1 MRKVRLFAFAAALGL
16 AAGFVGAAGAQ
27 EWGPQDWSR
36 PAPYSPYG
44 DAYGAPGAEPD
55 PQDRGYDDPARL
67 EPVRWRQHAQASR
80 ARLAGALEAQVLA
93 EINEAR
99 MHPQRYAARLRAY
112 RRNYHGDV
120 VREPGDEIGVRTNEG
135 VRALDEAIA
144 DVERRR
150 PLRPLAPN
158 ARLAA
163 SAARLAEGEGP
174 TGVIGHVGPDGL
186 TPGQRM
192 KAAGVWAGITEENI
206 SFGQQT
212 AAAVVRQLIIDDGVP
227 GRGHRS
233 SIFEPGLSAAGVSC
247 GPHIRYG
254 WMCVIDFAGA
264 VMAQR

>member
-1 MRKVRLFAFAAALGL
+1 MRKVRVFAFTAVLGL

-27 EWGPQDWSR
+27 EWSGS
-36 PAPYSPYG
+36 YSPYG
-44 DAYGAPGAEPD
+44 SEAASEQSGQAYY
-55 PQDRGYDDPARL
+55 Q
-67 EPVRWRQHAQASR
+67 PVRWRRHAEITRRRFEGS
-80 ARLAGALEAQVLA
+80 LEAQVLA

-99 MHPQRYAARLRAY
+99 EHPQRYAARLRAY
-112 RRNYHGDV
+112 RANYHGDV

-135 VRALDEAIA
+135 VAALDEAIA

-150 PLRPLAPN
+150 PERPLSPN
-158 ARLAA
+158 SRLAA
-163 SAARLAEGEGP
+163 AAARLAQGEGP
-174 TGVIGHVGPDGL
+174 TGIVGHIGPDGL

-192 KAAGVWAGITEENI
+192 KAAGVWAGITEENV
-206 SFGQQT
+206 SFGQST

-227 GRGHRS
+227 GRGHRA

>member
-1 MRKVRLFAFAAALGL
+1 MRKIRVFTFTAALGL
-16 AAGFVGAAGAQ
+16 AAGLVAGATAA
-27 EWGPQDWSR
+27 QDWSR
-36 PAPYSPYG
+36 PAYSDDGGGYETP
-44 DAYGAPGAEPD
+44 DAQPD
-55 PQDRGYDDPARL
+55 PADQSYY
-67 EPVRWRQHAQASR
+67 EPVRWRRHAQASHSR
-80 ARLAGALEAQVLA
+80 FAGSASLEAQVLA
-93 EINEAR
+93 QINEAR
-99 MHPQRYAARLRAY
+99 MHPARYAAELRAY

-135 VRALDEAIA
+135 VAALDEAIA
-144 DVERRR
+144 DVARRR
-150 PLRPLAPN
+150 PLRPLSPN
-158 ARLAA
+158 SRLAA

-174 TGVIGHVGPDGL
+174 TGIVGHVGPDGL

-254 WMCVIDFAGA
+254 WMCVIDLAGA